1 MQRRELGLVRHHKG
15 QTGLYQGAI
24 LAPGIRN
31 WRGGGAGSTVCRR
44 LSLRSS
50 TTKND
55 HKVGGAM
62 SRRVVYR
69 LEVWPETPILPKPS
83 FS

>member
-31 WRGGGAGSTVCRR
+31 WGGGGGGR
-44 LSLRSS
+44 L
-50 TTKND
+50 N
-55 HKVGGAM
+55 
-62 SRRVVYR
+62 R
-69 LEVWPETPILPKPS
+69 LQTDEPAV
-83 FS
+83 FYN